1 MVTGR
6 SGAAGD
12 ESVTAPVRARLAD
25 SFSSE
30 RHKADGPE
38 RLQLAGCWYRRAA
51 VYWQSDLHGASCPA
65 RVMTLAWSWA
75 SRSNW
80 CATYLQ
86 GRGGAAAAKSLSA
99 LACSSH

>member
-38 RLQLAGCWYRRAA
+38 RLQLADRRRPRTAA
-51 VYWQSDLHGASCPA
+51 W
-65 RVMTLAWSWA
+65 
-75 SRSNW
+75 
-80 CATYLQ
+80 
-86 GRGGAAAAKSLSA
+86 
-99 LACSSH
+99 